1 MGNYGKI
8 PVQSWVQ
15 KVMLPLILATP
26 TLYTP
31 FPPHRG
37 STGIFRRIKSDTSS
51 GQRNLP
57 VLLRFRRVVSTAETR
72 WIHRHKRSRGG
83 PLNFNPSHPIPLPTG
98 TGGFMKKHPGCTVPY
113 FAVYKTHLF
122 SPKSSPKKPLCLIH
136 R

>member
-1 MGNYGKI
+1 
-8 PVQSWVQ
+8 
-15 KVMLPLILATP
+15 MLPLILATP

-37 STGIFRRIKSDTSS
+37 STGIFLRIKSDTSS

-57 VLLRFRRVVSTAETR
+57 VLLRFRRVIFTAETR

-98 TGGFMKKHPGCTVPY
+98 TGGFMKKHPGCTV
-113 FAVYKTHLF
+113 
-122 SPKSSPKKPLCLIH
+122 LIDK
-136 R
+136 